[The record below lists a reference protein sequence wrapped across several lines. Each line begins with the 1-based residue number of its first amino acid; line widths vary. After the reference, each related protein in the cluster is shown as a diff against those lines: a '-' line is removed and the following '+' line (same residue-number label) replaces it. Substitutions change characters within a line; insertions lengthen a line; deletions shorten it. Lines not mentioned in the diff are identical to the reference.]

1 MIEPFRGR
9 GLGVNKY
16 KLFVCFKYFN
26 AKLEVYFESKNK
38 KNIWE

>member
-1 MIEPFRGR
+1 MIKPFCGR

-16 KLFVCFKYFN
+16 KLSICFKYF

-38 KNIWE
+38 QKILE